1 MTTRRRKRGTEQIL
15 LHSPQP
21 SEGTQ
26 PADTRILDFWPS
38 ELGVRN
44 CKMQRLNR
52 MISFQWLR
60 VEGDNSGD
68 SGRRV
73 SQERGLTRQSA
84 GEGRW
89 AQC

>member
-1 MTTRRRKRGTEQIL
+1 
-15 LHSPQP
+15 
-21 SEGTQ
+21 
-26 PADTRILDFWPS
+26 
-38 ELGVRN
+38 
-44 CKMQRLNR
+44 MQRLNR

-73 SQERGLTRQSA
+73 SQERGMTRQSA